1 MADLWLGYVI
11 APSVAP
17 VAGRA
22 LQADVPPGM
31 RVELVWQKFKQ
42 HSLAV
47 QPASWSLHDVVL
59 FDLAKPA
66 GHVR

>member
-1 MADLWLGYVI
+1 MADLWLGLC
-11 APSVAP
+11 PCVAL

-22 LQADVPPGM
+22 LQAEDPPGL
-31 RVELVWQKFKQ
+31 RVTLVWQKFKQ

-47 QPASWSLHDVVL
+47 QPAFWSLHELVL